1 MSLSRSDE
9 RCADELRSDNTTIV
23 KIKSHGE
30 IVGEL
35 RVLNGAKIDIKGD
48 GPLVNSKVSPLT
60 MTYKDGVAIQIGK
73 TGDRPVNLTADE
85 VEISVTVK

>member
-1 MSLSRSDE
+1 
-9 RCADELRSDNTTIV
+9 
-23 KIKSHGE
+23 
-30 IVGEL
+30 
-35 RVLNGAKIDIKGD
+35 LNGAKIDIKGD